1 MMDTPRWRGPITER
15 RATIVWCLSAM
26 ALALLLVGC
35 QGAGTLN
42 SIASNILNTKNIES
56 IKKGYAAV
64 SKTFEDFTPEQEY
77 YIGRTVGAVVL
88 QRYQP
93 LDDRAA
99 NRYIN
104 RIGQMLARVSDTPET
119 FGGYHFLILDS
130 DEINAFA
137 APGGLIFVTR
147 GILRCCESEDAVAA
161 VLAHEIGHVQ
171 YKHGLQA
178 IKKSR
183 ITSAI
188 TTLGIEGAKAFGGKR
203 LSQLASTFEDAI
215 SDVTGTLIHSGYSR
229 AFERAADTAAVTI
242 LQRVGY
248 DPHSLV
254 EMLEVMEKRLKP
266 GGLDFARTHP
276 SPRSRINTVLEDI
289 DRDETVSTKQAR
301 RERFH
306 RYLASI

>member
-1 MMDTPRWRGPITER
+1 MMDTPRWKCPMMARRGAAFR
-15 RATIVWCLSAM
+15 YLF
-26 ALALLLVGC
+26 ALALPLFLAGC

-42 SIASNILNTKNIES
+42 SIASNVLNTKNIES
-56 IKKGYAAV
+56 IKKSYTAV

-77 YIGRTVGAVVL
+77 YVGRTVGAVIL
-88 QRYQP
+88 QGYKP

-104 RIGQMLARVSDTPET
+104 QIGQMLARVSDAPGT

-147 GILRCCESEDAVAA
+147 GILRCCDNEAAVAA

-188 TTLGIEGAKAFGGKR
+188 TTLGIEGAKVFGGGR
-203 LSQLASTFEDAI
+203 LSQLTSTFEDAI
-215 SDVTGTLIHSGYSR
+215 SDVTGTLIHNGYSR
-229 AFERAADTAAVTI
+229 GFERAADAAAVTI
-242 LQRVGY
+242 LERVGY
-248 DPHSLV
+248 DPNSLV

-276 SPRSRINTVLEDI
+276 SPRSRIENILTNI
-289 DRDETVSTKQAR
+289 DRDDAVSTTQAR
-301 RERFH
+301 RERFQ